1 MSGGRAVGRVAKW
14 APTCGRAVRGRA
26 GSSRVPW
33 LAVTAALAVGVWL
46 LLGGDAAACP
56 NCKDGVNTSDPDGL
70 NLARG
75 YFYSILLMLAMPF
88 TLAGSFGCYVW
99 REMRRLRREQASQ
112 SAVAD
117 ATAAPPTE
125 AVLP

>member
-1 MSGGRAVGRVAKW
+1 MSRARTGGRVANRS
-14 APTCGRAVRGRA
+14 PSLR
-26 GSSRVPW
+26 W
-33 LAVTAALAVGVWL
+33 LVMTAAVAVVL
-46 LLGGDAAACP
+46 CMLLGGDAMACP

-75 YFYSILLMLAMPF
+75 YFYSILLMLSMPL

-99 REMRRLRREQASQ
+99 REMRRLRREQAVQ

-117 ATAAPPTE
+117 ASAGPPTE